1 MNDFDNGSI
10 NGSTDDAVN
19 ENAKENV
26 NDNTASSE
34 KEGVKFNADG
44 TYHGVHENGNPYYDA
59 AHRENTDNA
68 HGQNQGNYG
77 GYQQS
82 GGYNSYNDANRRYNY
97 PPDMNRNYNQYA
109 RNNPYQGYNANSQ
122 YDPNARYNP
131 YTQNQDAYAYS
142 DENDNNG
149 KDGKKKKS
157 KSAKILAIIAGCLC
171 VVLVAALIAIAV
183 GDNTDVPSGS
193 IGDASEDASQ
203 NVEEFETSASPV
215 TGEESAEGVMTPKA
229 IYNNVLASSVG
240 ILVYDKSKTL
250 ASEGSGVFFQTSD
263 DGKYTYIV
271 TCAHVISETSGK
283 IRVQTY
289 DSKEYDAEVVG
300 FDARTDIGVLRV
312 AETGFQLADIGDSSQ
327 ISVGDYVYAIG
338 NPGGVEF
345 ANSFTNGMVSALDRP
360 VNSSS
365 TGYTTECIQHTA
377 AINPGNSGGALVNA
391 FGQVV
396 GINSMKIVADEYEG
410 MGFAV
415 PSSVFVKIVNDILAN
430 GYVANRPKL
439 GITYVP
445 ATEYSNYGMF
455 VAIKGLPSGSIV
467 IYSISED
474 SSLASSEVQ
483 EGDMIVSVNGK
494 DLDDPSYLSELIE
507 NSDVGDTLTLG
518 IVRINDDY
526 SYEEFEAKVTLVED
540 RGDTFAVQEEE
551 ASSDSYFGDNYGDS
565 YGSYEDYFDDFFN
578 EYFGDRF
585 GGFAP

>member
-1 MNDFDNGSI
+1 MNDFENGSV
-10 NGSTDDAVN
+10 NGNTDGAAN
-19 ENAKENV
+19 ENVNENV

-59 AHRENTDNA
+59 AHREYSDNA
-68 HGQNQGNYG
+68 HEQNQSNYG
-77 GYQQS
+77 GYQQH
-82 GGYNSYNDANRRYNY
+82 GGYNGYNDASRRYSY

-109 RNNPYQGYNANSQ
+109 RNNQYQGYNGNSQ

-131 YTQNQDAYAYS
+131 YTQKQDEYAYNNS
-142 DENDNNG
+142 EDNG

-157 KSAKILAIIAGCLC
+157 KSAKVLAIIAGCLC

-183 GDNTDVPSGS
+183 GDSNDVLSGS
-193 IGDASEDASQ
+193 FGDVTEDASQ

-215 TGEESAEGVMTPKA
+215 TGDVSSEGEMTPKA
-229 IYNNVLASSVG
+229 IYNKVLASSVG
-240 ILVYDKSKTL
+240 ILVYDKTKTL
-250 ASEGSGVFFQTSD
+250 ASEGSGVFFQTSA
-263 DGKYTYIV
+263 DGKYTYII

-283 IRVQTY
+283 IRVQAY

-312 AETGFQLADIGDSSQ
+312 AVTGFELADIGDSTQ
-327 ISVGDYVYAIG
+327 ISVGDHVYAIG

-391 FGQVV
+391 FGQVI

-474 SSLASSEVQ
+474 SSLATSEVR
-483 EGDMIVSVNGK
+483 EGDMIVSVNGT

-507 NSDVGDTLTLG
+507 NSDVGDTITLG

-526 SYEEFEAKVTLVED
+526 SYEEFDAKVTLVED
-540 RGDTFAVQEEE
+540 RGDTFAVQEETP
-551 ASSDSYFGDNYGDS
+551 SDSYFGDDYGDS
-565 YGSYEDYFDDFFN
+565 YDSYEDYFDDFF
-578 EYFGDRF
+578 EDYFGDRF
-585 GGFAP
+585 GGFNP